1 LPVFD
6 ERVSDLVALGDR
18 RGALLQDDVTDFV
31 LALGTSLA
39 ALRDRPMPGLPGI
52 DEFRRREQ
60 ARLLAG
66 ARRRLG
72 A

>member
-1 LPVFD
+1 M
-6 ERVSDLVALGDR
+6 
-18 RGALLQDDVTDFV
+18 TDFL
-31 LALGTSLA
+31 LALGASLA
-39 ALRDRPMPGLPGI
+39 ALRDRPMPGLPAI